1 MQENKR
7 KKGFLIASLICLG
20 LALTLLVPAL
30 ILLSGEFMVGVIA
43 FGGVGV
49 ILLIVYCFEKRAKL
63 ITGILFATLFVIF
76 SICTIVATEVFIWF
90 AGPCFIVGFSLLFD
104 CLMKKIGSPLTLPI
118 LAGVL
123 SFSFLL
129 MWLLGEIVNSSQIST
144 LFFIMAVLFPI
155 VGIILGI
162 ISISLKTEN
171 EKQRKVCLGLSI
183 SAIAFPILVVIVL
196 ILLLSTGVLVIS
208 LM

>member
-1 MQENKR
+1 MEDKKR
-7 KKGFLIASLICLG
+7 KKGGLIASLICLG
-20 LALTLLVPAL
+20 LALALLVPTL
-30 ILLSGEFMVGVIA
+30 ILLSGDFMVGVIA

-49 ILLIVYCFEKRAKL
+49 ILLIVYFFEKWAKL
-63 ITGILFATLFVIF
+63 IIGILFTTLFAIF
-76 SICTIVATEVFIWF
+76 LICTFVATDVFIWF
-90 AGPCFIVGFSLLFD
+90 AVPCFVVGFSLLFD
-104 CLMKKIGSPLTLPI
+104 CLMKKIGSQLTLPI
-118 LAGVL
+118 LADVF

-129 MWLLGEIVNSSQIST
+129 MWLLGEIINYSQIST

-162 ISISLKTEN
+162 IALSSGMESEN
-171 EKQRKVCLGLSI
+171 QRRICLGLSI

>member
-1 MQENKR
+1 MEKTKR
-7 KKGFLIASLICLG
+7 QRKFLIASLICLG
-20 LALTLLVPAL
+20 LALALLVPTL
-30 ILLSGEFMVGVIA
+30 ILLSGFFMVGVIA

-49 ILLIVYCFEKRAKL
+49 VLLIVYFFEKRAKL
-63 ITGILFATLFVIF
+63 ITGILFAALFVIF
-76 SICTIVATEVFIWF
+76 SICTVVATEVFVWF
-90 AGPCFIVGFSLLFD
+90 AAPCFIVGFSLLFS
-104 CLMKKIGSPLTLPI
+104 CLMKKIGSQLTLPI
-118 LAGVL
+118 LADVF

-129 MWLLGEIVNSSQIST
+129 LWLLGEIVNSSQIST

-162 ISISLKTEN
+162 IALSSGMES
-171 EKQRKVCLGLSI
+171 EKQRKICLGLSI

-196 ILLLSTGVLVIS
+196 ILLLSTGVLVVS